1 MSFLDDIENEKSW
14 NQSVGQW
21 IIEILILSVI
31 AFFVIGTI
39 FLIYQD
45 AVTPDVDRCKV
56 APEYCEWLHEYEE
69 DYSHYE
75 PRG

>member
-1 MSFLDDIENEKSW
+1 MSLTDIENEKSW

-21 IIEILILSVI
+21 IIDILILSVI
-31 AFFVIGTI
+31 AFFVISTI

-56 APEYCEWLHEYEE
+56 APSYCGHEYEE
-69 DYSHYE
+69 DYFHYE